1 MKDPLLYK
9 LVRPIL
15 KGLFYI
21 LYRPTIIG
29 KENIPKDKRIIL
41 AGNHT
46 NNLDCIF
53 LISSTKRCIHFLAK
67 DSLYKGIK
75 KPIFKGMGIIP
86 VNRKAKNKEAI
97 NIAEKTLKEDKVI
110 GIFPEGTIN
119 RTDDIIMPFKIGAVK
134 MAGDTSSEIIPF
146 SITGKYKIFNNK
158 LTIIFDKPYKIS
170 NKDLDKEN
178 KILMGKV
185 TNLIKE
191 GEKHGNN

>member
-9 LVRPIL
+9 LVRPLL

-21 LYRPTIIG
+21 LFRPTIIG
-29 KENIPKDKRIIL
+29 KENIPKNKRIIL

-46 NNLDCIF
+46 NNLDCIL
-53 LISSTKRCIHFLAK
+53 LIASTKRCIHFLAK

-86 VNRKAKNKEAI
+86 VNRKAKNKEAL
-97 NIAEKTLKEDKVI
+97 NVAERTLNQNKVI

-119 RTDDIIMPFKIGAVK
+119 RTKDIIMPFKIGAVK
-134 MAGDTSSEIIPF
+134 MANDTASEIIPF
-146 SITGKYKIFNNK
+146 SITGKYKLFNNK

-170 NKDLDKEN
+170 NNELSFEN
-178 KILMGKV
+178 KILMDKV
-185 TNLIKE
+185 SKLIKK
-191 GEKHGNN
+191 GEEYGNN